1 MRRTVA
7 VLAAMT
13 VISLLAVGMAY
24 PATKV
29 CDTPTCNGTDKRD
42 TIADSGGPDQDTIYA
57 GSGRDV
63 IDVREG
69 KQQ

>member
-7 VLAAMT
+7 VLAAMA

-42 TIADSGGPDQDTIYA
+42 TSIRTPINNSSTATTRVTP
-57 GSGRDV
+57 
-63 IDVREG
+63 
-69 KQQ
+69 